1 MSVEG
6 KPARNTS
13 KAVERGILW
22 IEWKTGAMILPALIG
37 GVRSQDFSEKGFRSK
52 AFPASLAGFPFIYDL
67 FFKRL
72 NYYEIICFDRGL
84 R

>member
-13 KAVERGILW
+13 KALERGILW

-37 GVRSQDFSEKGFRSK
+37 SVRSEDLSEKGFRSK

-72 NYYEIICFDRGL
+72 TYYERTCFDRRL

>member
-13 KAVERGILW
+13 KALERGILW
-22 IEWKTGAMILPALIG
+22 IEWKTGAMILPA
-37 GVRSQDFSEKGFRSK
+37 
-52 AFPASLAGFPFIYDL
+52 FPPSLAGFPFIYDL

-72 NYYEIICFDRGL
+72 TYYERTCFDRRL